1 MILSFDIGGT
11 DLKYGVLNKD
21 GDILHKGKQTTPH
34 EKEALYKAIQNIFE
48 NAKNKFDIEGIG
60 VSMPGIIDEKGYLV
74 TAGALLNLY
83 DTPMREDLEKITG
96 VPVYVDNDANCAT
109 YAEQWIGYGKK
120 YSNFIFLVIGTGIGG
135 GLIINDQLVR
145 GRQNAAGEFG
155 FMQVGM
161 DLDRN
166 DVWNSWSFVSS
177 VRSGL
182 VYKYKEKTGEEINGL
197 EIYRRKDD
205 GDLDALACIE
215 SLYESLG
222 RGIFNL
228 IVSFDPEIVLIG
240 GAISANEEFIEGVN
254 ESVHQLLKRR
264 TDMKNYSLPEIKASK
279 FYNDSGII
287 GAAFL
292 VYSNLYVK

>member
-1 MILSFDIGGT
+1 MILAFDIGGT
-11 DLKYGVLNKD
+11 DLKYGVLNEH
-21 GDILHKGKQTTPH
+21 GDILYKGKQVTPH
-34 EKEALYKAIQNIFE
+34 EKVALYQVIENIFE
-48 NAKNKFDIEGIG
+48 TVSEDFNIEGIG
-60 VSMPGIIDEKGYLV
+60 VSMPGIIDENGYLV

-83 DTPMREDLEKITG
+83 DTPMRKDLEKITG
-96 VPVYVDNDANCAT
+96 VPVFVDNDANCAT
-109 YAEQWIGYGKK
+109 YAEQWMGYGKK
-120 YSNFIFLVIGTGIGG
+120 YSNFIFLVVGTGIGG
-135 GLIINDQLVR
+135 GLIVNDKLVR

-155 FMQVGM
+155 FMQIGM
-161 DLDRN
+161 DPEQN

-197 EIYRRKDD
+197 EMYRRKNE
-205 GDLDALACIE
+205 GDRDALACIE

-254 ESVHQLLKRR
+254 ESVRQLLLRR
-264 TDMKNYSLPEIKASK
+264 TDMKNYTLPEIKASK